1 MGLRRLY
8 LKGLSALAELASFP
22 RLGRVCVCVCVCGQ
36 CVCVWVWV
44 DLLSEARTQELST
57 GAQSRATRVGSLGL
71 QSR

>member
-1 MGLRRLY
+1 MRRLY

-22 RLGRVCVCVCVCGQ
+22 RLGRVCVCVGG
-36 CVCVWVWV
+36 VWVWV

-57 GAQSRATRVGSLGL
+57 GSQSRATRVGSLGL